1 MENQDN
7 DTKKFP
13 IETARRAVELSQ
25 GLGVGKEAVSRRSF
39 LKSSVLSGGGF
50 MLSIS
55 FLSSFKPTDTTE
67 ITGNLPV
74 EWNEFNGFVKITADN
89 VIKIMSPNPEGGQG
103 VKTSMPM
110 IVAEELDVDF
120 SKIIIEQ
127 ADLDTKHFTR
137 QFIGGSQA
145 IHQGWL
151 PLRKAGA
158 TARQM
163 LREAAAKT
171 WNVPIEEVSTEL
183 GVLHHKNSGK
193 SAEYGDMATAAA
205 QIPMPKDVKLKDIKA
220 FRIVGKSQRNVDLE
234 KIVTGKP
241 LFGIDTKVEGML
253 MAMIVHPPAFGLKFK
268 SIQNEAVVKKMKGIK
283 DVFPVKVFNEGYE
296 KTFFDTTTFNEVV
309 AIVGNSTWEVM
320 QAKKALKI
328 DWGLFESYT
337 QNRNMSGRKLTE
349 TIPAGLENSA
359 DHTAKFAERMAQS
372 ANVRRKDGDIE
383 TAFKNAAKVI
393 ERTYNAPFLVHNCM
407 EPMNFF
413 AHVTDEKAELV
424 GPLQKPEFTEQA
436 LSARLGMPLEKIDI
450 KMTRLGGGFGRRS
463 YAHWLIEVALISQKV
478 KAPVKLI
485 YTREDDMT
493 AGIYRPTYSA
503 KYRAALD
510 VNNNLIGFH
519 VKAGGMPQSPL
530 SPNRFPAGA
539 IDNYLA
545 EDFTIETNITVGSY
559 RAPHSNFMAA
569 AEQSFLDEVA
579 EAAGKDPITF
589 RLELLKR
596 AKENPVGKNN
606 DYNPERFAKVL
617 ELVREKANW
626 ETIKATKKLG
636 FAAYFCHDSY
646 AAHVLDLE
654 MKDGSPVVNTVW
666 CAIDCG
672 IVVNPNAAKNMAE
685 GGIVDA
691 VGAAMYGKM
700 TFTKGIPDAN
710 NFHNFR
716 MIRHHEAPKQI
727 EIHFVE
733 NTEAPTGM
741 GEPAYPPVHAALA
754 NALYKA
760 TGKRLYSQPFMDSLQ
775 KS

>member
-1 MENQDN
+1 MKPQ
-7 DTKKFP
+7 
-13 IETARRAVELSQ
+13 
-25 GLGVGKEAVSRRSF
+25 SRRSF
-39 LKSSVLSGGGF
+39 LKASALSGGGF
-50 MLSIS
+50 MLSLS
-55 FLSSFKPTDTTE
+55 FLSGSTSSAANTIE
-67 ITGNLPV
+67 SLPLAF
-74 EWNEFNGFVKITADN
+74 NELNGFVKITADN

-151 PLRKAGA
+151 PLRQAGA
-158 TARQM
+158 AARQM

-171 WNVPIEEVSTEL
+171 WNVPVEEISTEL

-193 SAEYGDMATAAA
+193 SAKYGEMATAAA
-205 QIPMPKDVKLKDIKA
+205 QIPVPTAIKLKAVKDFKI
-220 FRIVGKSQRNVDLE
+220 IGKSQRNVDLD
-234 KIVTGKP
+234 KIVSGKP
-241 LFGIDTKVEGML
+241 LFGIDTKVDGML
-253 MAMIVHPPAFGLKFK
+253 IAMIVHPPAMGLKFK
-268 SIQNEAVVKKMKGIK
+268 AIQNGAIVKKMKGIK
-283 DVFPVKVFNEGYE
+283 AIFPIKIFNDDYE
-296 KTFFDTTTFNEVV
+296 KTFFDTNQFNEVV

-328 DWGLFESYT
+328 DWQEAETIAEKRNMMGRKMT
-337 QNRNMSGRKLTE
+337 QN
-349 TIPAGLENSA
+349 IPAGLENSN
-359 DHTAKFAERMAQS
+359 DHAAKLAEGLS
-372 ANVRRKDGDIE
+372 KPANVRRKDGDVE
-383 TAFKNAAKVI
+383 NAFKNASKVI
-393 ERTYNAPFLVHNCM
+393 ERTYNAPFLAHNCM

-413 AHVTDEKAELV
+413 AHVTDEKISLS

-436 LSARLGMPLEKIDI
+436 LSARLGIPLEKIDI

-463 YAHWLIEVALISQKV
+463 YAHWLIEAALISQKV
-478 KAPVKLI
+478 NAPVKLI

-493 AGIYRPTYSA
+493 AGIYRPMYSA

-510 VNNNLIGFH
+510 TNNNLIGFH
-519 VKAGGMPQSPL
+519 VKVGGMPQTPL
-530 SPNRFPAGA
+530 APNRFPAGA
-539 IDNYLA
+539 VDNYLA
-545 EDFTIETNITVGSY
+545 EDFTIDTNITVGSY

-579 EAAGKDPITF
+579 EAAGKDPIAF

-596 AKENPVGKNN
+596 AKVNPVGKNN
-606 DYNPERFAKVL
+606 DYHPERFAKVI
-617 ELVREKANW
+617 ELVRDKANW
-626 ETIKATKKLG
+626 DATKTSKKLG
-636 FAAYFCHDSY
+636 FSAYFCHDSY

-654 MKDGSPVVNTVW
+654 IKDGSPQINKVW

-672 IVVNPNAAKNMAE
+672 IVVNPDAAKNMSE

-691 VGAAMYGKM
+691 IGAAMYGKM
-700 TFTKGIPDAN
+700 TFSKGVPEAN
-710 NFHNFR
+710 NFHQYR
-716 MIRHHEAPKQI
+716 MIRHSEAPKAI

-733 NTEAPTGM
+733 NTEKPTGM
-741 GEPAYPPVHAALA
+741 GEPAYPPVYAALA

-760 TGKRLYSQPFMDSLQ
+760 TGKRLYNQPFSENV
-775 KS
+775 

>member
-1 MENQDN
+1 MENLN
-7 DTKKFP
+7 
-13 IETARRAVELSQ
+13 
-25 GLGVGKEAVSRRSF
+25 RRSF
-39 LKSSVLSGGGF
+39 LKASALTGGGF
-50 MLSIS
+50 ILGIGFFSGTKA
-55 FLSSFKPTDTTE
+55 L
-67 ITGNLPV
+67 GNEPIANGPV
-74 EWNEFNGFVKITADN
+74 AFNELNGFVKITADN
-89 VIKIMSPNPEGGQG
+89 IIKIMSPNPEGGQG

-120 SKIIIEQ
+120 SKIVIEQ

-145 IHQGWL
+145 IHQGWK
-151 PLRKAGA
+151 PLRIAGA
-158 TARQM
+158 TAREM
-163 LREAAAKT
+163 LRLAAAQK
-171 WNVPIEEVSTEL
+171 WNVPLEEINTES
-183 GVLHHKNSGK
+183 GVLHHKKSGK
-193 SAEYGDMATAAA
+193 SAKYGEMATAAA
-205 QIPMPKDVKLKDIKA
+205 QIPVPQNVKLKEVKDFKI
-220 FRIVGKSQRNVDLE
+220 IGKSQQNRDLE

-241 LFGIDTKVEGML
+241 LFGIDTRKEGML
-253 MAMIVHPPAFGLKFK
+253 IAMIVHPPAIGLKFK
-268 SIQNEAVVKKMKGIK
+268 SLNAVAALKMKGIK
-283 DVFPVKVFNEGYE
+283 AAFPIKIFSEDYE
-296 KTFFDTTTFNEVV
+296 KTFFDTNQFNEVV

-320 QAKKALKI
+320 QAKKALKV
-328 DWGLFESYT
+328 DWQEAESFAEK
-337 QNRNMSGRKLTE
+337 RNMNGRKMTMN
-349 TIPAGLENSA
+349 IPAGLENTA
-359 DHTAKFAERMAQS
+359 DHTAKFAELMLKS
-372 ANVRRKDGDIE
+372 GNVRRKDGDIE

-413 AHVTDEKAELV
+413 AHVTEEKAELS
-424 GPLQKPEFTEQA
+424 GPLQKPEMTEQA

-463 YAHWLIEVALISQKV
+463 YAHWMIEAALISQKV

-493 AGIYRPTYSA
+493 AGIYRPSYSA

-510 VNNNLIGFH
+510 ANNNLIGFH

-545 EDFTIETNITVGSY
+545 EDFTIDTNITVGSY

-579 EAAGKDPITF
+579 EAMGKDPIAF

-606 DYNPERFAKVL
+606 DYQPERFAKVL
-617 ELVREKANW
+617 ELVKEKSNWDNTKANR
-626 ETIKATKKLG
+626 KLG
-636 FAAYFCHDSY
+636 FSAYFCHDSY

-654 MKDGSPVVNTVW
+654 MKDGSPVINKVW

-672 IVVNPNAAKNMAE
+672 IVVNPIAAKNMAE

-691 VGAAMYGKM
+691 VGASMFGKM
-700 TFTKGIPDAN
+700 SFTKGVPDVN

-716 MIRHHEAPKQI
+716 MIRHNEAPKAI

-733 NTEAPTGM
+733 STEDPTGM
-741 GEPAYPPVHAALA
+741 GEPAYPPVYAALA
-754 NALYKA
+754 NAMYKA
-760 TGKRLYSQPFMDSLQ
+760 TGKRLYNQPFSENL
-775 KS
+775 